1 MTNDF
6 FWVKNHHYL
15 IDWWVLFPHRWMLKN
30 QFDVYP
36 ADCISALKIIG
47 FGEGTKAKAFSP
59 TTQKFRDVAHIS
71 NKYNTFIKK
80 YNLKKYISKQHLN
93 ITIIFNK
100 PFVFQALHD
109 HHDVTLIHNPK
120 KCLSQFKA

>member
-15 IDWWVLFPHRWMLKN
+15 TDWWGLFPHRWMLKN

-47 FGEGTKAKAFSP
+47 FGEGTKAKVFSP
-59 TTQKFRDVAHIS
+59 TTQKFRCS
-71 NKYNTFIKK
+71 TY
-80 YNLKKYISKQHLN
+80 KQ
-93 ITIIFNK
+93 
-100 PFVFQALHD
+100 
-109 HHDVTLIHNPK
+109 
-120 KCLSQFKA
+120 